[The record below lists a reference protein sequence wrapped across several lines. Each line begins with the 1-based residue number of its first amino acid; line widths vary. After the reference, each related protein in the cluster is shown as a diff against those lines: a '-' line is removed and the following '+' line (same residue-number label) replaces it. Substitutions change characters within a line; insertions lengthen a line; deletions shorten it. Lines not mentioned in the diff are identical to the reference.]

1 MDTDDGRGPGGGGP
15 ECATP
20 PCGGDG
26 SGLFAEDVVASMPV
40 LLSGPEVTLPADA
53 RRTGVEG
60 TMLVRCLITAA
71 GTVEGCQVL
80 KGVPLAEAAVVAA
93 LQARRYRPALVEGRP
108 VAVHQNFTVH
118 IRQAR

>member
-1 MDTDDGRGPGGGGP
+1 
-15 ECATP
+15 
-20 PCGGDG
+20 
-26 SGLFAEDVVASMPV
+26 
-40 LLSGPEVTLPADA
+40 
-53 RRTGVEG
+53 
-60 TMLVRCLITAA
+60 
-71 GTVEGCQVL
+71 VL